1 MVELAQRPMPT
12 SRVTHAS
19 NELVIRLRRVEGQV
33 RGIQRMV
40 TEGAPCSE
48 VLTQLAAA
56 PRPPTPPGP
65 ALPDTRPPHSLA
77 RPHLTAP
84 PHPAPA
90 SERLVRRDPNPPPHE
105 SPATRE

>member
-12 SRVTHAS
+12 SRATPAS
-19 NELVIRLRRVEGQV
+19 DELVIRLRRVEGQV

-56 PRPPTPPGP
+56 RR
-65 ALPDTRPPHSLA
+65 ALDATGLALLDTRLHECLDQTDRDDA
-77 RPHLTAP
+77 AELVTAV
-84 PHPAPA
+84 
-90 SERLVRRDPNPPPHE
+90 ERFVRR
-105 SPATRE
+105 